1 MTGSL
6 NLKFG
11 SVNANLEGALTKS
24 TEIDESEVI
33 QVGSC
38 QY

>member
-6 NLKFG
+6 NLKFD
-11 SVNANLEGALTKS
+11 SVNENMEGALTKFA
-24 TEIDESEVI
+24 EIDESEVI